1 MDNLIIR
8 EATLQDLPVLLDFE
22 QALILAERPFD
33 KTIKED
39 PVSYYDIREY
49 ILRDDVVVVVAEL
62 QGEVVSSGYV
72 HAKTARPYL
81 DHDTYAYMGFMY
93 TLPEFRGKGINK
105 KIVSHL
111 KTWALENGL
120 NEVRLTVYHDNLPA
134 LKAYEKAGFETH
146 ITEMRM
152 RIE

>member
-49 ILRDDVVVVVAEL
+49 ILSADVVVVVAEHR
-62 QGEVVSSGYV
+62 GKVVSSGYV
-72 HAKTARPYL
+72 HAKKARPYL
-81 DHDTYAYMGFMY
+81 DHGTYAYMGFMY

-134 LKAYEKAGFETH
+134 IRAYEKAGFETH